1 MIIGTNAYAPGL
13 TVRWKRGLWES
24 VLVSRLGEHHS
35 VCEATRSP
43 SYNAKPLYVVFD
55 RTGYPCIRKTFT
67 RRCDAKRAAEVLV
80 GQWWREKCEREA
92 KAREWQWRAVCR
104 KAAEV
109 RGIVTA
115 DYADGTSEQVE
126 VTTDRAER
134 TLSPLGQ
141 LFVNGIRE
149 DMFGTTKIRE
159 CVPEYGE

>member
-13 TVRWKRGLWES
+13 PVRWKRGLWES

-80 GQWWREKCEREA
+80 GQWWREKCEREWLA
-92 KAREWQWRAVCR
+92 RRYALATSDGLVAAFKRMGETARE
-104 KAAEV
+104 AAERFNV
-109 RGIVTA
+109 LTAKGGDLDRLAEVYGVEARSGEWVT
-115 DYADGTSEQVE
+115 ERERVVMVE
-126 VTTDRAER
+126 
-134 TLSPLGQ
+134 P
-141 LFVNGIRE
+141 
-149 DMFGTTKIRE
+149 
-159 CVPEYGE
+159 

>member
-80 GQWWREKCEREA
+80 GQWWREKCEREWLA
-92 KAREWQWRAVCR
+92 RRYALATSDGLVAAFKRMGETARE
-104 KAAEV
+104 AAERFNV
-109 RGIVTA
+109 LTAKGGDLDRLAEVYGVEARG
-115 DYADGTSEQVE
+115 E
-126 VTTDRAER
+126 
-134 TLSPLGQ
+134 
-141 LFVNGIRE
+141 
-149 DMFGTTKIRE
+149 
-159 CVPEYGE
+159 